1 MNNILQEMESLKL
14 ELRVREREI
23 SDSTQ
28 TINSLEDKLKKF
40 NLTVADIQ
48 KSNDTYKRLVDVANG
63 DIETMKKELAGK
75 RQMEIVS
82 TFVQCTQ

>member
-1 MNNILQEMESLKL
+1 MESLKL

-40 NLTVADIQ
+40 NFTVADMQ

-82 TFVQCTQ
+82 TFLQYTQ